1 MSFRPLTN
9 QHHHYIVYTL
19 SDWEKKTLATDC
31 VCRLIH
37 ICQKVCHDGSII
49 EIWTNLNFKYIHRR
63 LNKAIKLVISIM
75 YVHFFLI
82 RHSVYY
88 AGAIYLPISKRCHY
102 QLDRPLFTC
111 LINLYFSLFA
121 ALISTKVELLP
132 ILVY

>member
-9 QHHHYIVYTL
+9 QHHHFIVYIL
-19 SDWEKKTLATDC
+19 CLIEKKKHLQR

-82 RHSVYY
+82 RHTVYY